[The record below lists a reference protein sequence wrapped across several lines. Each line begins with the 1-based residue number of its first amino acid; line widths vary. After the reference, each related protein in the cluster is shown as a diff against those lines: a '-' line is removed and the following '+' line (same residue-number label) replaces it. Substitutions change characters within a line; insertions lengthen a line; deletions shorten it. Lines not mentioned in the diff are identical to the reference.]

1 MSAHRLTD
9 EELTRAAMEVHP
21 SSLEHN
27 EAHATDAEVRTH
39 IPLLDSWIQAANLL
53 AAWRRGE
60 IELDVRPGLNGWVMS
75 GLGWAALEH
84 SYAGDGDDV
93 DPVRRAAFYEAIRT
107 LDKPLERQPQS

>member
-1 MSAHRLTD
+1 
-9 EELTRAAMEVHP
+9 
-21 SSLEHN
+21 
-27 EAHATDAEVRTH
+27 
-39 IPLLDSWIQAANLL
+39 
-53 AAWRRGE
+53 
-60 IELDVRPGLNGWVMS
+60 MS